1 MEMEGLVY
9 SDFYR
14 NTSEEIFMRTLMES
28 SVGVPIPT
36 MEMCGFKTLCN
47 SFRADSEELFKN
59 WLTTE
64 ENQGYAST
72 SLVHNSPQ
80 QLSRML
86 ADQVSLP
93 SYQGSLEVGK
103 LCGTHDTKAWF
114 NSSQPMTR
122 SRSSELRRK
131 YVTMQNS
138 QTLIGI
144 EAMHTG
150 STLLINQLKHDFDI
164 PNQST
169 DFISTS
175 NSLSTNNDPH
185 TDNVSSVVSILK
197 DTLERKKHVKNIEN
211 YYSNSNQ
218 VHGLHLDDPVL
229 IQGLQGAMDAD
240 MEGFVVPANLVQMN
254 VGSREGSQSESSAAA
269 PVFSTGLDVS
279 NRQNNS
285 GQSQSVCGSHKKL
298 VANGKCR
305 ENRSVTKGTGD
316 RGDPTK
322 KRRVERSKKMAE
334 AKEKTQTP
342 ATSSDIQSILNRCEI
357 LEKEVRSLKLNLA
370 FMNRKDSEQTKQIE
384 ELQQQNEDMG
394 DEKDRLLEEI
404 ERISSRQDKL

>member
-9 SDFYR
+9 SDFI
-14 NTSEEIFMRTLMES
+14 STLMES

-36 MEMCGFKTLCN
+36 MEMRGFKNLSD

-59 WLTTE
+59 WLTTG
-64 ENQGYAST
+64 ENQGYDST
-72 SLVHNSPQ
+72 SLVHNRPQ

-93 SYQGSLEVGK
+93 SYQGSSVVGE

-305 ENRSVTKGTGD
+305 ENRSVTKGTG
-316 RGDPTK
+316 
-322 KRRVERSKKMAE
+322 
-334 AKEKTQTP
+334 
-342 ATSSDIQSILNRCEI
+342 
-357 LEKEVRSLKLNLA
+357 
-370 FMNRKDSEQTKQIE
+370 
-384 ELQQQNEDMG
+384 
-394 DEKDRLLEEI
+394 
-404 ERISSRQDKL
+404 